1 MEFVIIK
8 QVFANVIQI
17 GQETI
22 VQYNLFPVLMIVK
35 IMEFVILQ
43 KEYVC
48 VKEIGSEK
56 VVNFQFVQIIA
67 QITEFVM
74 GKQKFVYAILVM
86 GVLIAKN
93 HV

>member
-1 MEFVIIK
+1 MTVL
-8 QVFANVIQI
+8 
-17 GQETI
+17 
-22 VQYNLFPVLMIVK
+22 YNLFPALMIVK
-35 IMEFVILQ
+35 IMEFAILQ

-67 QITEFVM
+67 QIMEFVM
-74 GKQKFVYAILVM
+74 GKQKLVYAILVM
-86 GVLIAKN
+86 GALIAQN